1 MITLFEPKVFQLPT
15 RCKMR
20 LEWLDL
26 LQAVGVL
33 LMNIAWNPTIGSCS
47 TQTDANLT
55 QKIECNWVPL
65 EGIEN
70 WKRLTSDQQRLNAI
84 GFSWKK
90 LGVDSSTSMVESH
103 K

>member
-1 MITLFEPKVFQLPT
+1 
-15 RCKMR
+15 MR

-33 LMNIAWNPTIGSCS
+33 LMNIAWNPTIGPCS
-47 TQTDANLT
+47 TQQMQTSHK
-55 QKIECNWVPL
+55 KIECNWVPL
-65 EGIEN
+65 QGIES

-90 LGVDSSTSMVESH
+90 LSVDPSTSMVESH